1 MSSLEKLE
9 KFGNEVDGVLV
20 IADLPFPSPEEL
32 ELSDEK
38 RRELESTYFRSY
50 GRLWRLGLP
59 IHKFR
64 DLLGVI
70 VPRER
75 IDEAEQAIREIRE
88 EYEKLNLSL
97 RPKLILIR
105 LSKEESDG
113 LVSLVTG

>member
-1 MSSLEKLE
+1 MASLE
-9 KFGNEVDGVLV
+9 KFGDEVDGALV

-32 ELSDEK
+32 ELNDER

-50 GRLWRLGLP
+50 GRLWSLGLP

-75 IDEAEQAIREIRE
+75 IDEAELAIREIRE
-88 EYEKLNLSL
+88 SYEKLNLSL
-97 RPKLILIR
+97 KPKLVLIR

-113 LVSLVTG
+113 LARLVTG